1 MEARS
6 YRVVTVVKADGER
19 LPLLIRDGI
28 PLWATTLYSLTEL
41 RAKNRATK
49 TLEAHLRA
57 LMLFYVFLDQ
67 REIDL
72 DYRISVGET
81 LHMHEVDE
89 LVQNCRLQM
98 REVYQNNAAA
108 DSLSSGFLIR
118 NLERFRKSP
127 DMRRQKSVVPH
138 LAATRIQ
145 AICHYLEWL
154 MLDRVDRIRA
164 NPALRQ
170 MLETSFQ
177 RVLSALRA
185 RSPRVDLRGQ
195 VLEREGLSLEAQRR
209 LFEVI
214 DPWFPGNPWRNQGA
228 KIRNQL
234 IIKWLYHL
242 GMRRGELL
250 GIRIGDIDF
259 RKGKVTIH
267 RRADD
272 KLDPRKNQPNAK
284 TKARIL
290 DIDQELLKKTQEYI
304 MSFRR
309 SLEGARRHDF
319 LFVTVDTGKPISI
332 HGFEKIFKVLRASGN
347 NLPEPLFAHLLRHT
361 WNDNFSREMDK
372 NGVPEDK
379 EKKYRAYFMGWS
391 ETSGTAATYTRRHT
405 RKAAE
410 KISLSMQARVIGGG
424 RDA

>member
-1 MEARS
+1 MQARS
-6 YRVVTVVKADGER
+6 YRVVMVVKADGER
-19 LPLLIRDGI
+19 FPLLTRDGM

-57 LMLFYVFLDQ
+57 LALFYVFLDQ
-67 REIDL
+67 HGIDL
-72 DYRISVGET
+72 DYRISEGET

-89 LVQNCRLQM
+89 LIQNCRLQM
-98 REVYQNNAAA
+98 REAYQNNAAA
-108 DSLSSGFLIR
+108 DSLSPGFRIG

-145 AICHYLEWL
+145 AICNYFEWL
-154 MLDRVDRIRA
+154 MLDRIDRIRA
-164 NPALRQ
+164 NPNLRQ

-177 RVLSALRA
+177 RTLNALRA
-185 RSPRVDLRGQ
+185 RSPRIDLRGK

-209 LFEVI
+209 LLEVI
-214 DPWFPGNPWRNQGA
+214 DPWFPGNPWRNWGA
-228 KIRNQL
+228 KVRNQL
-234 IIKWLYHL
+234 IIEWLYRL
-242 GMRRGELL
+242 GVRRGELL

-259 RKGKVTIH
+259 RKGQVTIH

-272 KLDPRKNQPNAK
+272 KQDPRKNQPNVK
-284 TKARIL
+284 TKARVL
-290 DIDQELLKKTQEYI
+290 SVDQDLLKKTQEYI
-304 MSFRR
+304 MNFRR
-309 SLEGARRHDF
+309 RLEGARRHDF

-332 HGFEKIFKVLRASGN
+332 PAFDKIFKVLRSSGN
-347 NLPEPLFAHLLRHT
+347 DLPVLLFAHLLRHT
-361 WNDNFSREMDK
+361 WNDNFSRQMDK
-372 NGVPEDK
+372 NEVPEDK
-379 EKKYRAYFMGWS
+379 ERKYRSYLMGWS

-405 RKAAE
+405 RKVAE

>member
-6 YRVVTVVKADGER
+6 YRVATVVKADGER
-19 LPLLIRDGI
+19 LPLLIRDGM
-28 PLWATTLYSLTEL
+28 PLWTTTLYSLTEL

-67 REIDL
+67 HGIDL
-72 DYRISVGET
+72 DCRISVGET

-89 LVQNCRLQM
+89 LIQNCRLQM
-98 REVYQNNAAA
+98 HEARQNNAAA
-108 DSLSSGFLIR
+108 ASSSSRFRISS
-118 NLERFRKSP
+118 LERFRKSP
-127 DMRRQKSVVPH
+127 AMRRQKSVVPH

-145 AICHYLEWL
+145 AICRYLEWL
-154 MLDRVDRIRA
+154 MLDRVDRIGA
-164 NPALRQ
+164 NKNLRQ

-177 RVLSALRA
+177 RTLNALRA
-185 RSPRVDLRGQ
+185 RSPRIDLRGK
-195 VLEREGLSLEAQRR
+195 VLEREGLSIEAQRR
-209 LFEVI
+209 LLEVI
-214 DPWFPGNPWRNQGA
+214 DPWFPGNPWCNLGA

-234 IIKWLYHL
+234 IIEWLYHL

-250 GIRIGDIDF
+250 GIRVGDIDF
-259 RKGKVTIH
+259 RKGQVTIH

-272 KLDPRKNQPNAK
+272 KLDPRKNQPNVK

-290 DIDQELLKKTQEYI
+290 SVDQDLLKKTQEYI
-304 MSFRR
+304 INFRR

-319 LFVTVDTGKPISI
+319 LFVTVNTGKPLSI
-332 HGFEKIFKVLRASGN
+332 PGFEKIFKALRTSGN

-361 WNDNFSREMDK
+361 WNDNFSRQMDK
-372 NGVPEDK
+372 NGVTEDK
-379 EKKYRAYFMGWS
+379 EKKYRSYLMGWS